1 MGETNGI
8 SRGYPA
14 PVMAWYLGT
23 AWLKTRVLR
32 RKVPLLMS
40 WNLTFKCNL
49 RCHYCASPTLK
60 VPELKTQ
67 EILDG
72 IDAFYKLGT
81 RWVTFSGGEPLLRN
95 DIGTIV
101 NHAKDKGMVVFISTN
116 GTLVPRRMDQIQRV
130 DRITISLDGGPEA
143 HNTVRGERAW
153 ADATDGIRAAQAE
166 GIPVACTCV
175 LSSENLGTVDELLEL
190 AAELGV
196 NVMFQPATQWLD
208 SSDKP
213 NSLAPEP
220 EAYRAAIDLLIER
233 KNAGARIAN
242 SLAGLRILRRWPEPT
257 PIRSTAGWVTCTIEP
272 DGKLI
277 ASHITSGAVLEKPR
291 EDDAPPWEH
300 YAGLH
305 APDSVEHPWCG
316 PILELDLVFSLSP
329 SAIVNA
335 IRIQT

>member
-1 MGETNGI
+1 MGASNGI
-8 SRGYPA
+8 QRGYSA

-23 AWLKTRVLR
+23 AWLQSRVLR
-32 RKVPLLMS
+32 NKVPRFMS

-72 IDAFYKLGT
+72 IDAFHRLGM

-95 DIGTIV
+95 DIGTIID
-101 NHAKDKGMVVFISTN
+101 HAKSKGIVVFISTN
-116 GTLVPRRMDQIQRV
+116 GTLVPRRMDVIRRV

-143 HNTVRGERAW
+143 HNRVRGEKAW
-153 ADATDGIRAAQAE
+153 ADATTGIRAAQAE

-175 LSSENLGTVDELLEL
+175 LSRENLHTVDELLEL
-190 AAELGV
+190 AEELGV
-196 NVMFQPATQWLD
+196 NIMFQPATKWLD

-213 NSLAPEP
+213 NDLAPDTDE
-220 EAYRAAIDLLIER
+220 YRAVIDKLIAR
-233 KNAGARIAN
+233 KRAGARIAN
-242 SLAGLRILRRWPEPT
+242 SPAGLKILRRWPDPT
-257 PIRSTAGWVTCTIEP
+257 PIRSTAGWITCTVEP

-277 ASHITSGAVLEKPR
+277 ASHITSGGLLEQAR

-300 YAGLH
+300 FAAMQPL
-305 APDSVEHPWCG
+305 DSTEQPWCG

-329 SAIVNA
+329 SAILNA
-335 IRIQT
+335 ARIQT